1 MVAKVRGHREG
12 GAPVDVLKAI
22 VLGAVQGLT
31 EFLPVSSS
39 GHLAIAREILKAPE
53 ALVTF
58 DVLVHLGTL
67 IAVVVAF
74 RRDVGSLVAAAA
86 GIVEDLVRGTSRASV
101 FFRNEHRR
109 LLLLIAAASVPTA
122 IMGAALEPV
131 VRSLFASS
139 SAVGVFLVA
148 TGTVLW
154 LAETA
159 SEGRVRLREL
169 GAVSAFCIGVAQ
181 GLAIAPGFSRSG
193 VTISAGRFFGLRRD
207 DAARFSFLLSI
218 PVIAG
223 AGIFEMPS
231 LVRMGVSRGFAAPFI
246 AGALASVVSG
256 YVAIHLVLSAIRRR
270 RFRVFAVYTWLIGL
284 TLIIWTAVGS

>member
-1 MVAKVRGHREG
+1 M
-12 GAPVDVLKAI
+12 DVLKAI

-67 IAVVVAF
+67 VAVVVAF
-74 RRDVGSLVAAAA
+74 RKDVGSLVAAAT
-86 GIVEDLVRGTSRASV
+86 GIVEDVVRRTSLVPTLS
-101 FFRNEHRR
+101 RNEHRR
-109 LLLLIAAASVPTA
+109 LVLLIVLASVPTA
-122 IMGAALEPV
+122 IMGAALEPA
-131 VRSLFASS
+131 VRGLFASRL
-139 SAVGVFLVA
+139 AVGIFLVA

-154 LAETA
+154 LAERA

-218 PVIAG
+218 PVILG
-223 AGIFEMPS
+223 AGVFELPD
-231 LVRMGVSRGFAAPFI
+231 LIRMGISRGFAAPFI

-256 YVAIHLVLSAIRRR
+256 YVAIHLVFSAIRKR
-270 RFRVFAVYTWLIGL
+270 RFKVFAVYTWLVGL
-284 TLIIWTAVGS
+284 AVIIWTAVGS

>member
-1 MVAKVRGHREG
+1 M
-12 GAPVDVLKAI
+12 DVLKAI

-67 IAVVVAF
+67 IAVVVVF
-74 RRDVGSLVAAAA
+74 KKDIGSLIAAAI
-86 GIVEDLVRGTSRASV
+86 GIVEDLIRGTSSALTVSRD
-101 FFRNEHRR
+101 EHRR
-109 LLLLIAAASVPTA
+109 LVLLIVVASIPTA

-131 VRSLFASS
+131 VRSLFASRF
-139 SAVGVFLVA
+139 AVGIFLVA

-154 LAETA
+154 LAERA
-159 SEGRVRLREL
+159 SEGRVRLHEL
-169 GAVSAFCIGVAQ
+169 DTVSALWIGIAQ

-193 VTISAGRFFGLRRD
+193 ATISAGRFFGLRRD

-218 PVIAG
+218 PVILG
-223 AGIFEMPS
+223 AGVFELPD
-231 LVRMGVSRGFAAPFI
+231 LIRVGISRGFAAPFI

-256 YVAIHLVLSAIRRR
+256 YVAIHLVFSAIRKR
-270 RFRVFAVYTWLIGL
+270 RFKVFAVYTWLVGL
-284 TLIIWTAVGS
+284 AVIIWAAVGS